1 MKDLFLE
8 GIPQDAKE
16 EIYLLYKLGV
26 EIEELEYL
34 IRVKLKEN
42 LNLNSS

>member
-1 MKDLFLE
+1 MGNLFLE

-16 EIYLLYKLGV
+16 EISLLYNLGI

-34 IRVKLKEN
+34 IRIKFKESFN
-42 LNLNSS
+42 LET